1 MCNSGLSIDYNSRR
15 IWRRGKSMM
24 TEGIRNIVEGVKVTL
39 TKGRIRVSNGEVGY
53 SESLK

>member
-1 MCNSGLSIDYNSRR
+1 
-15 IWRRGKSMM
+15 MM